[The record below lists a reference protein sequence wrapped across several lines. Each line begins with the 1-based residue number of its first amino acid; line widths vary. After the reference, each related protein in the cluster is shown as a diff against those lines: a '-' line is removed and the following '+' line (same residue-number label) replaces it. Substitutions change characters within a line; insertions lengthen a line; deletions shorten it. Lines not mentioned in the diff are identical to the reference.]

1 MFRSLVYARVADQGV
16 FEYLGS
22 AMARVRA
29 EDWGDKRQAIL
40 DAGALLFAR
49 VGYASARMEAI
60 ARACGATKSMLYHYF
75 PAKEDVLYEI
85 VREHAAGNL
94 AAMEEALAA
103 AAPPAERLRAF
114 VLTWVRRSRAAR
126 ARNAV
131 LMYDLKFLG
140 KRQQGVIVDLQ
151 RRMIEKLGAL
161 LEEVNPALQ
170 QGKSQ
175 GKSYALLLFGMLNWT
190 EVWFRAE
197 GPTGPEELAERIF
210 RLFHAGL
217 AAER

>member
-1 MFRSLVYARVADQGV
+1 
-16 FEYLGS
+16 
-22 AMARVRA
+22 MARVRA

-49 VGYASARMEAI
+49 VGYANARMEEI

-85 VREHAAGNL
+85 VHEHATGML
-94 AAMEEALAA
+94 AALEEALAA
-103 AAPPAERLRAF
+103 PAPPAERLRAF
-114 VLTWVRRSRAAR
+114 VRSWMRRSQAAR

-140 KRQQGVIVDLQ
+140 KRQQAVIVDLQ
-151 RRMIEKLGAL
+151 RRMVEKLGGL
-161 LEEVNPALQ
+161 LGELAPALR
-170 QGKSQ
+170 QGGQSQ

-190 EVWFRAE
+190 EVWFRQG
-197 GPTGPEELAERIF
+197 GPAGPEELAERIF

-217 AAER
+217 QAER

>member
-1 MFRSLVYARVADQGV
+1 
-16 FEYLGS
+16 
-22 AMARVRA
+22 MARVRA

-49 VGYASARMEAI
+49 VGYASARMEEI

-94 AAMEEALAA
+94 AAMEEALAS

-114 VLTWVRRSRAAR
+114 VLSWVRRSRAAR

-131 LMYDLKFLG
+131 LMYDLKFLP

-161 LEEVNPALQ
+161 LGEVNPVLQ
-170 QGKSQ
+170 KGGASQ

-190 EVWFRAE
+190 EVWFRSG

>member
-1 MFRSLVYARVADQGV
+1 
-16 FEYLGS
+16 
-22 AMARVRA
+22 MARVRA

-49 VGYASARMEAI
+49 VGYANARMEEI

-75 PAKEDVLYEI
+75 PAKEDLLYEI
-85 VREHAAGNL
+85 VRDHATGML

-103 AAPPAERLRAF
+103 EAAPAERLRAF
-114 VLTWVRRSRAAR
+114 VATWMRRSRAAR

-140 KRQQGVIVDLQ
+140 KRQQAVIVDLQ

-161 LEEVNPALQ
+161 LAEVNPALQ
-170 QGKSQ
+170 RGGRSQ

-190 EVWFRAE
+190 EVWFRSG
-197 GPTGPEELAERIF
+197 GPEGPEELAERIY